1 MKQLVLTP
9 VIFSSLFALAGGA
22 CSVENASSEPA
33 PGVSSS
39 PVLVYEGFA
48 APERVLYDGARDR
61 YLVSNVNGAAAD
73 RDGNGFISVLS
84 PDGTVT
90 ELHWITGG
98 QSGVTL
104 DAPKGLALLDDVLYV
119 ADIDVVRRFDAD
131 TGEPLAAIPVPGST
145 FLNGLSAGPDGQLYL
160 TDSGPPQGTLDAV
173 GTESVYVIEGDEVR
187 QIAGG
192 ELGRPTSVHAD
203 GARLIVASFG
213 KNEVYELDARGN
225 RLKSS
230 QLPASGLAG
239 VVKHG
244 QWLFVSSFQ
253 GSAVYR
259 GKVGNAF
266 DVALSDVSAPADLGY
281 DSERRRLLIPHFTEN
296 TVEAFAIE

>member
-1 MKQLVLTP
+1 MKQLALSP
-9 VIFSSLFALAGGA
+9 AIFGSLLALAAGA
-22 CSVENASSEPA
+22 CSVENESSEPA

-48 APERVLYDGARDR
+48 APERVLYDAARDR
-61 YLVSNVNGAAAD
+61 YLVSNVNGAAVD

-98 QSGVTL
+98 QSGVAL

-131 TGEPLAAIPVPGST
+131 TGEPLAEIPVPGST
-145 FLNGLSAGPDGQLYL
+145 FLNGLSTGPDGQLYL

-203 GARLIVASFG
+203 GSTLTVASFG

-244 QWLFVSSFQ
+244 EWLFVSSFQ

-259 GKVGNAF
+259 GKVGKAF
-266 DVALSDVSAPADLGY
+266 DVALSDLSAPADLGY
-281 DSERRRLLIPHFTEN
+281 DSERKRLLIPHFTEN